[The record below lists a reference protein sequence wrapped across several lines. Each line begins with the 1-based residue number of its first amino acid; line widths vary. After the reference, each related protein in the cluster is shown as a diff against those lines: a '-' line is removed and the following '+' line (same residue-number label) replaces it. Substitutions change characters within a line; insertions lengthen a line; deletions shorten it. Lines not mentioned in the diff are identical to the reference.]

1 MGIVAPSLFDIYS
14 SLSGSTLTLKASVS
28 SAGGGTITACGFERG
43 NTSSLGIDVSAST
56 VQSGQFTA
64 DVSVISGQT
73 IYWRAYAT
81 NEAGTTYTTIFNTT
95 V

>member
-1 MGIVAPSLFDIYS
+1 MK
-14 SLSGSTLTLKASVS
+14 TEW
-28 SAGGGTITACGFERG
+28 GT
-43 NTSSLGIDVSAST
+43 NVSAST
-56 VQSGQFTA
+56 VQSGPFTA
-64 DVSVISGQT
+64 DVSVIAGQT